1 MNNVV
6 RTTQGLYRTKRAIPA
21 QELIEAAKQL
31 VSEGFHRTTT
41 LSSPAVTRDFL
52 TLELAQEEREVFGVI
67 FADSQHRVLSFERM
81 FQGSIGSTTVHPREV
96 VKRSLELN
104 AAAVI
109 FAHNHPSGHA
119 EPSTADRQITAR
131 LNSALELVDVRVLD
145 HMVVG
150 GKDIVSFAE
159 RGWL

>member
-1 MNNVV
+1 MHNVI
-6 RTTQGLYRTKRAIPA
+6 RTPQGLYRTKRAVPA
-21 QELIEAAKQL
+21 QDLIETAKQL
-31 VSEGFHRTTT
+31 VSENFHRPTSIHNPT
-41 LSSPAVTRDFL
+41 AVRDFL
-52 TLELAQEEREVFGVI
+52 ILELAQEEREIFGVI
-67 FADSQHRVLSFERM
+67 FVDSQHRLLRFEKM
-81 FQGSIGSTTVHPREV
+81 FQGSLSSTTVHPREV

-109 FAHNHPSGHA
+109 LAHNHPSGLA
-119 EPSTADRQITAR
+119 EPSAADRQLTNK
-131 LNSALELVDVRVLD
+131 LESALALIEVHVLD

>member
-6 RTTQGLYRTKRAIPA
+6 RTPQGLYRTKRAVPA
-21 QELIEAAKQL
+21 QELIETAKKL
-31 VSEGFHRTTT
+31 VSESFHRTAT
-41 LSSPAVTRDFL
+41 LSSPSVTRDFL
-52 TLELAQEEREVFGVI
+52 TFELAQEKREIFGVI
-67 FADSQHRVLSFERM
+67 FTDSQHRVLGFERM
-81 FQGSIGSTTVHPREV
+81 FQGSIGSTTVYPREV

-109 FAHNHPSGHA
+109 FAHNHPSGNA

>member
-6 RTTQGLYRTKRAIPA
+6 RTPQGLYRTKRAIPA
-21 QELIEAAKQL
+21 QVLIETAKQL
-31 VSEGFHRTTT
+31 VSESFHRTAT

-52 TLELAQEEREVFGVI
+52 TLELAQEEREIFGVI
-67 FADSQHRVLSFERM
+67 FADSQHRVLSFEKM
-81 FQGSIGSTTVHPREV
+81 FQGSIDSTTVHPREV

-109 FAHNHPSGHA
+109 LTHNHPSGLA
-119 EPSTADRQITAR
+119 EPSAADRQMTQR
-131 LNSALELVDVRVLD
+131 LNSALQLVDVRILD

-150 GKDIVSFAE
+150 GTQIVSFAE